1 MPERILT
8 RYSYITHYT
17 ILYLVLKTKMQ
28 ASEDAQDLGMWEF
41 AQYLVKHYGFK
52 VFWVG
57 RRNVGTAIGYRK
69 GTVLFRLFRSQ
80 GVVSREYSRNDF
92 AAATLPNLVLGCA
105 AEWAHLPITLPLD
118 CWTTK
123 IQTEPLY
130 ECQCAYSLQFAFRK
144 GKKDMCV

>member
-57 RRNVGTAIGYRK
+57 VETSALQSATEKALYFFAYTALKELYHVITPK
-69 GTVLFRLFRSQ
+69 PLS
-80 GVVSREYSRNDF
+80 
-92 AAATLPNLVLGCA
+92 TLPNLVLGCA
-105 AEWAHLPITLPLD
+105 AEWAHLPITLPID
-118 CWTTK
+118 CWTTT
-123 IQTEPLY
+123 IQTNTTDTSALTLLCNLLSEKVTCSSYFL
-130 ECQCAYSLQFAFRK
+130 
-144 GKKDMCV
+144 